1 MSQPLTKHE
10 YQDIGLDFLLKTQRA
25 ALWMVPGM
33 GKTLVVYALLDLLK
47 LAGSKF
53 FPALVIA
60 PKQVCDST
68 WLDEQQKW
76 DDFKDLTVV
85 RIGGSQEQRLR
96 ALHSKADLYVINFEN
111 IEWLVEVC
119 NGNWPFRIVIVD
131 EATKLKGYRT
141 KQGGSRARALAS
153 IARQTGRF
161 IELTGTPAP
170 NGLKDLWGQL
180 WFLDFGGRLGASYA
194 QYIQRYFIVE
204 AYSRAVI
211 PREGAKR
218 EIEKLLADCTLAF
231 RAEDWFDIKEPL
243 VSRREVR
250 LPDAAAK
257 LYRTM
262 ERDFFVHL
270 KEVGADVTAQIA
282 LTLTTKLLQLASGSV
297 FDDGKT
303 PRDIHDAKLDN
314 LESLLN
320 ELNGE
325 NVIVVYNFTHEA
337 KRIQARFPH
346 AEVYRGKKDE
356 TKWNAGHTPLLL
368 LQPQAG
374 GHGTN
379 LQHGGRTMVFFSP
392 MWDLELRLQVAE
404 RIGPVRQAQAGYD
417 RAVLHYDIV
426 AANTL
431 DEEVLERLTSKRSVQ
446 EALMLARAHRV

>member
-1 MSQPLTKHE
+1 MSQLAVPKE
-10 YQDIGLDFLLKTQRA
+10 YQDIALDFLLKTQRA

-33 GKTLVVYALLDLLK
+33 GKTLTVYLLLDILK

-60 PKQVCDST
+60 PKQVCDTT
-68 WLDEQQKW
+68 WPDEQEKW
-76 DDFKDLTVV
+76 SQFANMKVV
-85 RIGGSQEQRLR
+85 RIGGSAEQRLR
-96 ALHSKADLYVINFEN
+96 ALHTKADIFVINFEN
-111 IEWLVEVC
+111 VEWLVEVC
-119 NGNWPFRIVIVD
+119 GANWPFRIVIVD
-131 EATKLKGYRT
+131 EATKLKGYRS
-141 KQGGSRARALAS
+141 KQGGKRAEALAS
-153 IARQTGRF
+153 VARQTGRF
-161 IELTGTPAP
+161 IELTGTPVP
-170 NGLKDLWGQL
+170 NGLKDLWGQI
-180 WFLDFGGRLGASYA
+180 WFLDFGGRLGQSYKMFL
-194 QYIQRYFIVE
+194 QRWFIVE
-204 AYSRAVI
+204 AYTRQVI

-231 RAEDWFDIKEPL
+231 RAEDWFDIKEPV

-250 LPDAAAK
+250 LPDEATK
-257 LYRTM
+257 LYRKM
-262 ERDFFVHL
+262 ERDFFIQL
-270 KEVGADVTAQIA
+270 KEVDAEITARIA
-282 LTLTTKLLQLASGSV
+282 LTLTSKLLQLASGSV

-303 PRDIHDAKLDN
+303 PRDIHDAKLDA
-314 LESLLN
+314 LDSLLN

-337 KRIQARFPH
+337 ARIRAKYPH
-346 AEVYRGKKDE
+346 ARLYRNKKDE
-356 TKWNAGHTPLLL
+356 TDWNAGKVPLLL

-392 MWDLELRLQVAE
+392 MWDLELRMQVAE

-426 AANTL
+426 ASNTL

-446 EALMLARAHRV
+446 EALMLARAHRA